1 VERPAGGAKLPAP
14 IFWPPWA
21 DAAVWGI
28 GLAQPRDLQTRPGA
42 PDAIAA
48 APGAVD
54 LAKNIAT
61 TQQQEID
68 VMTDLL
74 TRI

>member
-1 VERPAGGAKLPAP
+1 VRSCLHRSSGRLGLTQPSGALGSPSHET
-14 IFWPPWA
+14 A
-21 DAAVWGI
+21 D
-28 GLAQPRDLQTRPGA
+28 QTRG
-42 PDAIAA
+42 PDATAA